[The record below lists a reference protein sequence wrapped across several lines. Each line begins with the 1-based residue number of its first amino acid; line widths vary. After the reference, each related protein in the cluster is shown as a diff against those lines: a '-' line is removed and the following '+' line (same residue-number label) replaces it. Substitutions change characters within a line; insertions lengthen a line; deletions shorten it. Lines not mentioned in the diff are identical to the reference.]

1 MRLKTILFTALPLAM
16 LAMLAT
22 WLLARPD
29 DARRVGS
36 TPEPRRVVDAASRA
50 PAAPAPSDP
59 ARAPSRPEATPL
71 LQADLAARVD
81 AWAQSPDPA
90 DAMRAYLAVFGCL
103 EARRDERRP
112 LEEVVDERHKIE
124 QALPL
129 EQRERARRRWQNSAA
144 HCGNLRSDQVQRR
157 MQWLARAAQA
167 GEPRAAI
174 QFIDEGPDGD
184 GALMDE
190 GAPRPALTDAWRAQ
204 RDAYV
209 DAAFQRCD
217 TGLVGYLGLVAPHDG
232 RDFTQALSTW
242 QSHLRCAGSPAPS
255 PLRDDPMAM
264 QWLHDVGAPGVHRQ
278 SRFSG

>member
-1 MRLKTILFTALPLAM
+1 MRLKTILLTALPLTL

-22 WLLARPD
+22 GWLARA
-29 DARRVGS
+29 DAVRR
-36 TPEPRRVVDAASRA
+36 DAPAPGPGRAIAVASA
-50 PAAPAPSDP
+50 PAAPAGPSDTAPMPGRSQAP
-59 ARAPSRPEATPL
+59 ALP
-71 LQADLAARVD
+71 ADLAARVD

-90 DAMRAYLAVFGCL
+90 DAMRAYIAVFDCL
-103 EARRDERRP
+103 EARRDAHRP
-112 LEEVVDERHKIE
+112 TEEVVDERRRIE

-129 EQRERARRRWQNSAA
+129 AQRERARRQWQTSAA

-184 GALMDE
+184 GALMDA

-232 RDFTQALSTW
+232 RDVAQALTVW
-242 QSHLRCAGSPAPS
+242 QSHLRCDGSPAPP
-255 PLRDDPMAM
+255 PLRDDAMAM
-264 QWLHDVGAPGVHRQ
+264 KWLHDVGAPGVHRQ
-278 SRFSG
+278 SRFAG